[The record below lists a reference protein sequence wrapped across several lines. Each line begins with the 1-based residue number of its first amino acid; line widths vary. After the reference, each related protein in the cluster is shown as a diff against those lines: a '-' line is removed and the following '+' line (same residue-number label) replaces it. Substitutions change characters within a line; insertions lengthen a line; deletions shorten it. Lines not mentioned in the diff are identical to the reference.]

1 MGFAYYCYFVTD
13 EISRHD
19 SAGSETALDK
29 VYSTWSARLKVT
41 WKPTIFFDQNWI
53 ENNLVTKIWILLI
66 RATIFFKRF
75 FKSCFKRKNQQSYIC
90 TKTTRSITIVPK
102 TQWKLFVLSFNKK
115 SGISSI
121 KKVYL
126 NDCEMNPEMN
136 PIKLVFYFSM

>member
-66 RATIFFKRF
+66 RATIFSKGFSNPVSRE
-75 FKSCFKRKNQQSYIC
+75 RINNP
-90 TKTTRSITIVPK
+90 V
-102 TQWKLFVLSFNKK
+102 FVQKPQ
-115 SGISSI
+115 
-121 KKVYL
+121 
-126 NDCEMNPEMN
+126 EA
-136 PIKLVFYFSM
+136 